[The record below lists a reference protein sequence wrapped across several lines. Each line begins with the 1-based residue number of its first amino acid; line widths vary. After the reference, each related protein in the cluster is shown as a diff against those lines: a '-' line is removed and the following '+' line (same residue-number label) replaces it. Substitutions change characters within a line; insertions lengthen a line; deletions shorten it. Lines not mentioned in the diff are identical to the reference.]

1 MNNTIPILLATSGK
15 FDINTNYLPYIN
27 PMEIRYNKTVIDYFN
42 LYGNIIAKNCTL
54 KIDKIPR
61 EIFHSKKIIIR
72 TNSDGSEIINLYES
86 DGDVFM
92 RNF

>member
-15 FDINTNYLPYIN
+15 FEINTNYVPYIN
-27 PMEIRYNKTVIDYFN
+27 PTEIRYNKTVIDYFN
-42 LYGNIIAKNCTL
+42 LYGNTIAKNCTL
-54 KIDKIPR
+54 KIDNIPR
-61 EIFHSKKIIIR
+61 EIFYSKNMIIH
-72 TNSDGSEIINLYES
+72 TNLDGYETIYFYDS